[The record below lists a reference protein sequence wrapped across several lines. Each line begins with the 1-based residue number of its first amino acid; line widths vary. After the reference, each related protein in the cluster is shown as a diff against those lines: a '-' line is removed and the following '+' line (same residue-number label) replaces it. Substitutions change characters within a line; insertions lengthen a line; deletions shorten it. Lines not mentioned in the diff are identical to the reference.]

1 MLLRLLL
8 ATSMISLGL
17 VILPTNT
24 YACSCVTLGTPE
36 EELAQSTLVFRGT
49 VTSIGPPAEDG
60 WLSVDFDVETVWKG
74 NDTATISLTTH
85 RDSATCGYPF
95 EERVEYVIY
104 SWDGV
109 DVGLCSRTAPID
121 QAGEDL
127 AAFDSGAQ
135 TAPDA
140 GFPNT
145 GNGGLAADDSGQ
157 ERWAAIAA
165 IAVAGTLMLGFAGA
179 RQYVRRQ
186 ARPDD
191 PTNVDRT

>member
-1 MLLRLLL
+1 MPVRLLL
-8 ATSMISLGL
+8 ILSMIGL
-17 VILPTNT
+17 WFAITPTST
-24 YACSCVTLGTPE
+24 FACSCAALRTPE
-36 EELAQSTLVFRGT
+36 EHLDRSALVFRGT
-49 VTSIGPPAEDG
+49 VGSIEPHPQVG
-60 WLSVDFDVETVWKG
+60 WLTVNFDVTMVWKG
-74 NDTATISLTTH
+74 PDSETLTLFTP
-85 RDSATCGYPF
+85 RDSAACGYPF
-95 EERVEYVIY
+95 EEGVEYVVY
-104 SWDGV
+104 SWDGL
-109 DVGLCSRTAPID
+109 DIGRCGRTAPVD

-157 ERWAAIAA
+157 GRWAAIAA
-165 IAVAGTLMLGFAGA
+165 IAVAGSLMLGFAGA
-179 RQYVRRQ
+179 RQYARRQ